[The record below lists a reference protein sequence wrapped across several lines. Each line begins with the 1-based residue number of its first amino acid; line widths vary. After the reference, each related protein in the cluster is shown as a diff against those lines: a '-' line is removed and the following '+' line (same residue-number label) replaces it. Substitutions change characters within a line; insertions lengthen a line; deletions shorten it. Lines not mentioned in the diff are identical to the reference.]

1 MAGLAGSDRLL
12 SQRRLKIDR
21 QSTTRAGHRVTISV
35 MDSPVDT
42 PVDDSSSLVGR
53 RFLDR
58 TDAAG
63 QLSSRLAQVAG
74 RLPGVRAILAVDGDG
89 ELVVAAANAPGVDAE
104 AVAALAATLVIL
116 TKGSG
121 ASCAMGA
128 LAHIVVELDE
138 GSLVVYPMAD
148 GQGAVVALADT
159 ECDVAELVGELA
171 LAAGRLGLPG
181 ARTVVAT
188 DGSAPGRRGR
198 NFVRPFAL
206 TGGRTES
213 PVAADAL
220 VWCLLEP
227 LGRITTEQVAVLRAC
242 EKPRSIGE
250 IAEAAELPLGVV
262 RVVVGDL
269 MAAGWVAASM
279 FELSSPPS
287 VLYPRIVQ
295 ALEALV

>member
-1 MAGLAGSDRLL
+1 
-12 SQRRLKIDR
+12 
-21 QSTTRAGHRVTISV
+21 
-35 MDSPVDT
+35 MDSPLDAR
-42 PVDDSSSLVGR
+42 VDDSSSLAGR

-63 QLSSRLAQVAG
+63 QLSARLAQVAG
-74 RLPGVRAILAVDGDG
+74 RLSGVRAILAVDGDG
-89 ELVVAAANAPGVDAE
+89 ELVVAAASAPGVDAE

-116 TKGSG
+116 SKGLA
-121 ASCAMGA
+121 ASCAMGG

-138 GSLVVYPMAD
+138 GSLIVYPMAD
-148 GQGAVVALADT
+148 GQGAVVALADV

-181 ARTVVAT
+181 ACTVDAA
-188 DGSAPGRRGR
+188 GSATGRRDR

-206 TGGRTES
+206 TGGRTKS

-250 IAEAAELPLGVV
+250 IAEAAGLPLGVV